1 MKLND
6 RQTDERYRRNV
17 EDDLLFLY
25 SYFKKTSE
33 KKNGKGVDVYTCSS
47 SPPVLWVVL
56 LFFSLS
62 HILAK

>member
-6 RQTDERYRRNV
+6 RQTDERYRRNI

-33 KKNGKGVDVYTCSS
+33 KKMGKELTCT
-47 SPPVLWVVL
+47 PAPVHL
-56 LFFSLS
+56 LSFGWCCCSFLS
-62 HILAK
+62 VIF